1 MGSYTKD
8 SNFVYDLTD
17 GKRIEHTIKKQKDK
31 GRIKIKI
38 QAKLLS
44 INLVLSLFRKR
55 KVLTKWFLVWL
66 KGLRRWLDSLK
77 FLKLLN
83 LMGCY
88 IIVIFVLDGSRC
100 IQGEYLDCPVGD
112 IAEDEETV
120 TKKRKV
126 MFMCYYKL
134 NFLM

>member
-31 GRIKIKI
+31 FLQGRIKIKI

-77 FLKLLN
+77 MEVDAFKVNILIVPLEILRKMKKL
-83 LMGCY
+83 
-88 IIVIFVLDGSRC
+88 
-100 IQGEYLDCPVGD
+100 
-112 IAEDEETV
+112 
-120 TKKRKV
+120 
-126 MFMCYYKL
+126 
-134 NFLM
+134 

>member
-31 GRIKIKI
+31 FLQGRIKIKI

-77 FLKLLN
+77 VV
-83 LMGCY
+83 Y
-88 IIVIFVLDGSRC
+88 GSRC

-120 TKKRKV
+120 TKKRKR
-126 MFMCYYKL
+126 KGTTNL
-134 NFLM
+134 KS